1 VLVHRTAGLRAL
13 LDAVPLLR
21 AAKQARPDDEL
32 VVVGPEWLDPLARHT
47 GAVDRVVPDAPADAT
62 ELGSLDLEVDPADR
76 RLLVPE
82 LAPPAKAQVVLHPG
96 ASDPERAWA
105 ASRWA
110 IVAEQE
116 RDAGRR
122 VVVTGTEAEEDLAWQ
137 VAGLSG
143 LGRRAMLAGATDLL
157 QLLALV
163 GTADRVLTGDT
174 AVARLAWAVGTPTL
188 VVAPAPGPTP
198 PGSPHVVVVGDSLHA
213 VEADTV
219 LDALATL
226 PTRRD
231 PAGCP

>member
-21 AAKQARPDDEL
+21 AAKLARTDEEL
-32 VVVGPEWLDPLARHT
+32 LVVGPAWLEPLAHHT
-47 GAVDRVVPDAPADAT
+47 GVVDGVVAEAPAGAT
-62 ELGSLDLEVDPADR
+62 DLAGLGLEVDPDDR
-76 RLLVPE
+76 RLLVPA
-82 LAPPAKAQVVLHPG
+82 LAPPAAAQVVLHPG
-96 ASDPERAWA
+96 ASEPHRAWP

-122 VVVTGTEAEEDLAWQ
+122 VVVTGTADEEELVWQ

-143 LGRRAMLAGATDLL
+143 IGRKAMLAGATDLL
-157 QLLALV
+157 QLLTLV

-174 AVARLAWAVGTPTL
+174 GVARLAWAVGTPTL
-188 VVAPAPGPTP
+188 VVTPVPAPTP
-198 PGSPHVVVVGDSLHA
+198 PAGPHVVVAGDSLHSI
-213 VEADTV
+213 EADAV